1 MEIMVGWPEQ
11 GSQGGRARS
20 LRGGFAGIGVTIQ
33 NLVQQNVTPVV
44 HIVTHA
50 FGQARAA
57 RRLRLWSVDI

>member
-1 MEIMVGWPEQ
+1 MEIMVG
-11 GSQGGRARS
+11 GLSKAAKVAALGLCGAV
-20 LRGGFAGIGVTIQ
+20 FAGIGVTIQ